1 MNSYPTKDMK
11 LQAEASPVENPGARI
26 CSVELGSPADD
37 AGFEPG
43 CVLLTVDGEPL
54 RDLLDW
60 QWLSAADEITVGY
73 IDLDG
78 DQGEVELAREEG
90 EHWGFEFEGV
100 VFDGIK
106 QCRNNCMFCFMQ
118 QLPKGLRPSLTL
130 RDDDFRLSFL
140 SGTFVTLTNVKP
152 EEERRIVNQRISPL
166 HVSLHA
172 VNSEVRRRMIGAHA
186 AHGLEVL
193 ERLLHQGIQAYVQIV
208 LVPGVNDGEVL
219 RETLTWAYEHPG
231 ILSVGI
237 VPLGYTK
244 YQEVFSRSFNNPHES
259 KEVLRTVNPFRKRA
273 EAERGTSWVYPADEF
288 YRNAYGEAL
297 LGFLPEADTYG
308 AFDMFEDGIGIVRSN
323 VDSWMRASTSGVMY
337 ETAEALRT
345 KGLTCKYVCGYA
357 MEPLFHQLIEQSCLV
372 DTFEDFPIQNN
383 FFGGNVDVTGLLC
396 GCDIVAAL
404 NDWQTQ
410 HQGLSEDTLWCL
422 PAVLFNDDGL
432 TLDGFSLEDMEKA
445 TGLSLA
451 VVSCTPEDYLAEIAR
466 LAHEK

>member
-1 MNSYPTKDMK
+1 MNSYPTKDME
-11 LQAEASPVENPGARI
+11 LQAKVSPIENPGARI
-26 CSVELGSPADD
+26 FFVEPGSPADD

-43 CVLLTVDGEPL
+43 CVLLSVDGEPL
-54 RDLLDW
+54 RDFLDW
-60 QWLSAADEITVGY
+60 QWLSAADDITISY

-78 DQGEVELAREEG
+78 DQGEVELVREEG

-106 QCRNNCMFCFMQ
+106 QCRNNCMFCFMR

-152 EEERRIVNQRISPL
+152 EEERRIVDQRISPL

-172 VNSEVRRRMIGAHA
+172 VDFEVRRRMIGAHA
-186 AHGLEVL
+186 AHGLEVF
-193 ERLLHQGIQAYVQIV
+193 ERLLDHGIQAYVQIV
-208 LVPGVNDGEVL
+208 LVPEVNDGEVL
-219 RETLTWAYEHPG
+219 QQTLTWAYEHPG

-244 YQEVFSRSFNNPHES
+244 YQDVFSRSFNNPCEA
-259 KEVLRTVNPFRKRA
+259 KEVLNTVQPFQERA
-273 EAERGTSWVYPADEF
+273 EAERGTAWVYPADEF
-288 YRNAYGEAL
+288 YRNAFGSSL
-297 LGFLPEADTYG
+297 LDFLPAEDTYG

-323 VDSWMRASTSGVMY
+323 VDSWMRATTSGVMRK
-337 ETAEALRT
+337 TAETLRT
-345 KGLTCKYVCGYA
+345 KSLTCRYVCGYA
-357 MEPLFHQLIEQSCLV
+357 MEPLFHQLIDQSCLAGV
-372 DTFEDFPIQNN
+372 FQDFPIQNN

-396 GCDIVAAL
+396 GCDIVSAL
-404 NDWQTQ
+404 SDWQTQ
-410 HQGLSEDTLWCL
+410 HGEQSDVTLWCL
-422 PAVLFNDDGL
+422 PAVIFNDDGL

-451 VVSCTPEDYLAEIAR
+451 VVSCTPEDYLVEIAR
-466 LAHEK
+466 LAHQK